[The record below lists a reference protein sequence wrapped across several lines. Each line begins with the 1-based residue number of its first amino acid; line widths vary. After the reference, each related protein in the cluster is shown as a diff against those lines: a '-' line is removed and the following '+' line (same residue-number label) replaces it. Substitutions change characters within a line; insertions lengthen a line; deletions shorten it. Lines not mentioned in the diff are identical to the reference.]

1 MTMDSEQQRAVEALV
16 RMQFPLPAQITI
28 EVVAGAGTRFRVVT
42 QRAERT
48 LFIGQ
53 QVFEMLPKPADLI
66 QHLQA
71 LTVFVNLEDE
81 DVLVL

>member
-1 MTMDSEQQRAVEALV
+1 MDFEQQRAVEALL
-16 RMQFPLPAQITI
+16 RMQFPLPAEITI
-28 EVVAGAGTRFRVVT
+28 ELIAGAGTRFGVVT
-42 QRAERT
+42 ERAERT

-53 QVFEMLPKPADLI
+53 EVFERLPKPADLT

-71 LTVFVNLEDE
+71 LPVLVNLQDE

>member
-1 MTMDSEQQRAVEALV
+1 MDSEQKRAVEALL
-16 RMQFPLPAQITI
+16 RMRFPLPAEIII
-28 EVVAGAGTRFRVVT
+28 ELVAGGARFRVIT
-42 QRAERT
+42 ERAERT

-53 QVFEMLPKPADLI
+53 EVFERLPKPADLT

-71 LTVFVNLEDE
+71 LTVLVSLQDE